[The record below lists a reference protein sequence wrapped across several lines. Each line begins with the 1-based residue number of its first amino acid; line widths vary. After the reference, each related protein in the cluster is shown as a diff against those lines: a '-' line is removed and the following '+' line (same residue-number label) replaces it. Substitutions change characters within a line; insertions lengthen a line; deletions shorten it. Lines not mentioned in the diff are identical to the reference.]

1 MSERLIEL
9 GLLGQEP
16 EVDQNTTVE
25 LASFVARLLALM
37 SDTTIESDTLKTYE
51 FRSKL
56 ERYRH
61 RLANSVHGDPN
72 TALVANDCFRLCQD
86 YLKRAHAYLLERE
99 TEFAEVIDVMRIAL
113 GKIAGEAKSFSV
125 RLIGSSERFNR
136 LTEIEDIRE
145 LKKQIA
151 QEVRDLNRTVAEKQ
165 KQDETNYTRLSKRI
179 EALQTNLTKSTEEA
193 SLDPLTRVANRG
205 SLDRAFEQWIAAH
218 KENRKSFVLAMLD
231 IDDFKQINDTH

>member
-1 MSERLIEL
+1 MNEELIEL
-9 GLLGQEP
+9 GLLE
-16 EVDQNTTVE
+16 EEQNQQHPSVE
-25 LASFVARLLALM
+25 LASFVAKLLALM
-37 SDTTIESDTLKTYE
+37 GDTVVESHTLNTLE

-72 TALVANDCFRLCQD
+72 TAVVANDCFRLCQD
-86 YLKRAHAYLLERE
+86 YLKRAQAYLLERE

-179 EALQTNLTKSTEEA
+179 EVLQTNLTKSTEEA
-193 SLDPLTRVANRG
+193 SLD
-205 SLDRAFEQWIAAH
+205 
-218 KENRKSFVLAMLD
+218 
-231 IDDFKQINDTH
+231 